1 MRILKS
7 ELEKIVMEEVIKE
20 LHSNPKTRD
29 LITELDIMSLFRRG
43 KKGDA
48 AEDEG
53 EEETDYRDAF
63 ESMLDDTG
71 RQLLQDIDDEIQ
83 EARKILNVNAYD
95 NAVEKAIINALGGAK
110 NQNEAIVESPAV
122 RPSMLSRKL
131 AAFVSATIQISVM
144 GTSISWLPMSWICT
158 PASTIKKATTNCMP
172 NRSRHDKSKR
182 SSSAPTTASIA
193 APTTIARKVT
203 KLSGG
208 LKISSAVLS
217 AKKMAKPPIIGL

>member
-110 NQNEAIVESPAV
+110 NQNEAREA
-122 RPSMLSRKL
+122 LK
-131 AAFVSATIQISVM
+131 ATIDADQ
-144 GTSISWLPMSWICT
+144 T
-158 PASTIKKATTNCMP
+158 PAFSTPQNKG
-172 NRSRHDKSKR
+172 R
-182 SSSAPTTASIA
+182 
-193 APTTIARKVT
+193 
-203 KLSGG
+203 
-208 LKISSAVLS
+208 LKDLF
-217 AKKMAKPPIIGL
+217 